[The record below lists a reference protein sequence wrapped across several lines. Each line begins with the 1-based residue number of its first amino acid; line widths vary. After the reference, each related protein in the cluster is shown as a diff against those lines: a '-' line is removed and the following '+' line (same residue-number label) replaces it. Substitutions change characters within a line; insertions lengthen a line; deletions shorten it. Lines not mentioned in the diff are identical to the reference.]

1 MSTLVLASASP
12 RRQELIQTYGIP
24 VRILVSDVDE
34 STPADWSPLQVV
46 EQLALRKARAVLAD
60 VRDDEIV
67 VGSDTIVV
75 LNNTILGKPKDEAD
89 AIRMLTALQ
98 GNMHHVYSGV
108 ACIAKATGQEVVT
121 YRKTAITMAPL
132 TVEQVRRYVAT
143 GEPMDKAGA
152 YGIQGK
158 AAAFITEMEGDYFSV
173 VGLPVSALAQLLGQL
188 GVESY

>member
-12 RRQELIQTYGIP
+12 RRQALIQTYGIP
-24 VRILVSDVDE
+24 VRVLVSDVDE
-34 STPADWSPLQVV
+34 STPSDWSPQEVV

-75 LNNTILGKPKDEAD
+75 LNQSILGKPKDEAD

-98 GNMHHVYSGV
+98 GTTHDVYSGI
-108 ACIAKATGQEVVT
+108 ACIAKATGQERVD
-121 YRKTAITMAPL
+121 YRRTRITMASL
-132 TVEQVRRYVAT
+132 TDEQVRRYVAT
-143 GEPMDKAGA
+143 GEPMDKAGG

-158 AAAFITEMEGDYFSV
+158 AAAFVTQIEGDYFSV
-173 VGLPVSALAQLLGQL
+173 VGLPVSALANLLQQL
-188 GVESY
+188 GVTPY